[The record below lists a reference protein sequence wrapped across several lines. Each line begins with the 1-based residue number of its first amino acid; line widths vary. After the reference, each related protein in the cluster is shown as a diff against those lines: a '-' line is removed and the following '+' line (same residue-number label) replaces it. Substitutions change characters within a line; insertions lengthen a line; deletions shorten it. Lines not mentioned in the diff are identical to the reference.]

1 MKLISYVLTITLALA
16 ILMDFSLPGNAM
28 TEEIKSIHK
37 EKQSYNN
44 AGGNFHYVHTI
55 NTTNHKF
62 PVSEVFAKSHKH
74 KNISF
79 TTSLI
84 FEEINEYSSS
94 NFKNSSH
101 YSLRIASGLT
111 LPVIVILVLLVSL
124 KLKKR
129 MDTLVFVLQA
139 VMVADLIF
147 LLL

>member
-16 ILMDFSLPGNAM
+16 ILMDFSLPGKTL
-28 TEEIKSIHK
+28 TEEIISIDK
-37 EKQSYNN
+37 NKQSYYN

-55 NTTNHKF
+55 KTTNHKF
-62 PVSEVFAKSHKH
+62 PVSEVFAKSHKD

-84 FEEINEYSSS
+84 FDEINEYSSPTY
-94 NFKNSSH
+94 KNSSQ
-101 YSLRIASGLT
+101 YSLRIAYGLI
-111 LPVIVILVLLVSL
+111 LPLIVILVLLVSL

-139 VMVADLIF
+139 VLVADLIF